1 MSEMKRCFC
10 CGSSC
15 IYETFEIDSLG
26 TQIPVI
32 FCNSCKIVFKVE
44 NDSPCLDDD
53 ETYSYLKEKN
63 AKAWNTRKPVDDVVE
78 RLEKKI
84 KPLHNANWN
93 AAMEEAI
100 EIIKEGM
107 MRCE

>member
-26 TQIPVI
+26 TEIPVI

-44 NDSPCLDDD
+44 NDSPYLDDE
-53 ETYSYLKEKN
+53 ETYKYLKEKN
-63 AKAWNTRKPVDDVVE
+63 AKAWKHP
-78 RLEKKI
+78 K
-84 KPLHNANWN
+84 A
-93 AAMEEAI
+93 
-100 EIIKEGM
+100 
-107 MRCE
+107 C